1 MSFVSLVFWLFLPL
15 VFALHYA
22 CPRRQWQNVVLLAA
36 SYVFYGWWDYRF
48 CALML
53 FSSLVDYAV
62 GLAIYRS
69 RNPKIRKALLA
80 TGVLVGLGVLGFSST
95 STSLPTALLF
105 FSPPSELTSTLR
117 RSFSFCRRESAS
129 TPSRLSAT
137 RLMSIAESWSRP
149 RMSVPTSPSSPSFP
163 TWSPV
168 PSSGRRICFR
178 SSWTGDGFRSRT
190 RGKAAGSSF
199 GV

>member
-15 VFALHYA
+15 VFTLHYV
-22 CPRRQWQNVVLLAA
+22 CPRRQCQNVVLLAA

-80 TGVLVGLGVLGFSST
+80 TGVLVGLGVLGFFKYFNFFADSLAILLST
-95 STSLPTALLF
+95 VGIDINT
-105 FSPPSELTSTLR
+105 
-117 RSFSFCRRESAS
+117 
-129 TPSRLSAT
+129 
-137 RLMSIAESWSRP
+137 
-149 RMSVPTSPSSPSFP
+149 
-163 TWSPV
+163 
-168 PSSGRRICFR
+168 
-178 SSWTGDGFRSRT
+178 
-190 RGKAAGSSF
+190 SSF
-199 GV
+199 IFILPAGISFYTFQTLSCTIDVYRRKLEPTKDVCAYLIFVALF